1 MPTRSRG
8 HAPVIFS
15 SNRIQHSLSLYS
27 AAAVTAGVSLLA
39 LAAPAEG
46 SVVVTKTNIQIDTFN
61 PAFIDFNKD
70 GVNDVELI
78 ANIANY
84 DHSFYWSFAAIPL
97 NGGKVMGGNRGPLGP
112 YASALAK
119 GGNIGPS
126 AHFSSSQ
133 ARGQIIMERLLG
145 SESASIHVTY
155 YGKWVVNTPH
165 YLGVKFIIN
174 GQTHY
179 GWVLATVSTNEELS
193 GTVTEFAYETEANKK
208 ITAGATSDTAPGDS
222 SAAQAMSP
230 IGPSLGML
238 ARGADALPAW
248 RREPLQAVSAT
259 AGNQKL

>member
-1 MPTRSRG
+1 MSTVNRG
-8 HAPVIFS
+8 QAPSAFS
-15 SNRIQHSLSLYS
+15 SDRIQHFLGLYS
-27 AAAVTAGVSLLA
+27 AAAMTAGVGLLA

-46 SVVVTKTNIQIDTFN
+46 SVVVTKTNIQIDGFN

-70 GVNDVELI
+70 GVNDVELVV
-78 ANIANY
+78 NIANY

-179 GWVLATVSTNEELS
+179 GWVMATVSTNEELS

-208 ITAGATSDTAPGDS
+208 IGAGATSDAAPGDS
-222 SAAQAMSP
+222 FAAQAMPPS
-230 IGPSLGML
+230 GPSLGML
-238 ARGADALPAW
+238 ALGADALPVW
-248 RREPLQAVSAT
+248 RREPVQPVSAT